1 MGGSML
7 LAVPLLDGDSV
18 VGLIAALDKEG
29 AEEFG
34 VDDARLFEALG
45 DELVLTLDSY
55 RLFLQVTEERERFQR
70 IFHGSKEGICLLGD
84 DGTVAAWNPALER
97 ITGFPETDMIGLPW
111 SDRVVIRDRDHQR
124 IEHLAVLDIPPDE
137 EVEVVTRTGPS
148 RWISVVS
155 GPVQTG
161 RDKGWVVLVRDVTA
175 EHVAEE
181 AKGDFLATISHELRT
196 PLTTIKGS
204 LQVLSRPKSDPYS
217 EVGQQMVS
225 IMRRGTDRLERLLM
239 NLLVVSQME
248 TGDVQVFM
256 DEVPMQDAVK
266 NRIGTMLEDH
276 PQVEFVAPDQMLIVR
291 ADRERLFQ
299 VIDHL
304 LDNAQKFG
312 GAETPIRIEVKHEN
326 GYAVLSVRDEG
337 PGIAEGDQERIF
349 ERFTRL
355 GHLLTRETQG
365 AGVGLFIA
373 KRSVEAM
380 NGTIWVDSDPG
391 RGSTFYARLP
401 LARPMAV
408 ADEAT
413 TG

>member
-1 MGGSML
+1 
-7 LAVPLLDGDSV
+7 
-18 VGLIAALDKEG
+18 
-29 AEEFG
+29 
-34 VDDARLFEALG
+34 
-45 DELVLTLDSY
+45 
-55 RLFLQVTEERERFQR
+55 
-70 IFHGSKEGICLLGD
+70 
-84 DGTVAAWNPALER
+84 
-97 ITGFPETDMIGLPW
+97 
-111 SDRVVIRDRDHQR
+111 
-124 IEHLAVLDIPPDE
+124 
-137 EVEVVTRTGPS
+137 
-148 RWISVVS
+148 
-155 GPVQTG
+155 
-161 RDKGWVVLVRDVTA
+161 
-175 EHVAEE
+175 
-181 AKGDFLATISHELRT
+181 
-196 PLTTIKGS
+196 
-204 LQVLSRPKSDPYS
+204 
-217 EVGQQMVS
+217 MVS